1 MNLDELRLE
10 IDKIDDELIKLFEKR
25 MEVSAKIGE
34 YKRENKLPILNSQRE
49 REKIND
55 ISDKASNDMKSYL
68 RVLYSLIFEL
78 SRSYQEKIFEKKSEL
93 YKTVEA
99 AINDTDKLFP
109 TDSVVACQ
117 GVEGSY
123 SQIACETFKY

>member
-68 RVLYSLIFEL
+68 RV
-78 SRSYQEKIFEKKSEL
+78 
-93 YKTVEA
+93 
-99 AINDTDKLFP
+99 
-109 TDSVVACQ
+109 
-117 GVEGSY
+117 
-123 SQIACETFKY
+123 